1 MRGAI
6 AIFDIADHNVAI
18 GSTGFSVIRDVDSK
32 RISKDYLCIVL
43 KSSIVLK
50 QFCQRCS
57 GGNYPAITQYDLGCV
72 SVPLPSLDKQ
82 QEIANHIS
90 AIRTEAKALEQE
102 ANTIL
107 EQAKK
112 KIEEMILG

>member
-1 MRGAI
+1 MQGAI

-18 GSTGFSVIRDVDSK
+18 GSTGFSVIRNVDSK

-43 KSSIVLK
+43 KSSIVMK

-57 GGNYPAITQYDLGCV
+57 EGNYLDITQYDLGCV
-72 SVPLPSLDKQ
+72 SVPLSSLDKQ
-82 QEIANHIS
+82 QEIADHIS
-90 AIRTEAKALEQE
+90 AIRAEAKVLEQE
-102 ANTIL
+102 ANAIL

-112 KIEEMILG
+112 KVEE